1 MLDSRWASIDAF
13 AENNRDNILRDITRL
28 VAVPSVEGT
37 PEPGAPFGKGPKAA
51 LDKALEIAA
60 ELGLDTH
67 NAEGYIGWAQTGP
80 ITDGQKYLAT
90 ITHTDVVPEGN
101 GWDADPYTV
110 RVRDGWLLGRGV
122 ADDKGPSILCLYA
135 LKYLKDN
142 GVTLKYPVRALLGAN
157 EETNMHDVDYFAA
170 HFEQPA
176 FCFTPD
182 AEFPVCNGE
191 KGGFGG
197 ELVSPVLENGVI
209 VDFVGGVAH
218 NAVPD
223 RAACTVRLPESALKQ
238 TEGVTFEAGENGTTI
253 IRGWGKSGHAAMP
266 QGTVNAIGLIVTCL
280 LESKVCSPAE
290 TSYLQVL
297 HTLHATT
304 DGSALG
310 IAASDDVFDPLT
322 IIGGTIEMKD
332 GRLRQSFDCRYPTST
347 TAEHLTEMM
356 TQVCGTAA
364 TLEDVSSRV
373 PFYIAADSPAIQTLI
388 TTYNDVTG
396 ENKKPFTM
404 GGGTYARHFPYAV
417 SFGPEHTDIEL
428 PEFAGPMHGANE
440 GTPFEKLIEAL
451 KIYIDMNFD
460 GLREDVLSMMA
471 GESVPVNTG
480 SFINDMATFRTED
493 DVLTLLIHLGYL
505 AYDYENK
512 TVRIPNNEIRGEYVN
527 SVAVSEWGEVSTA
540 LKNSADTLNA
550 IWQKRPLQVAEGIR
564 QAHFET
570 AHIQYNDENA
580 LSYTISLALYAARN
594 FYTVHRELAGGKG
607 FADLVFVPRKKFQE
621 KPALIVELKWDK
633 SVRGAIEQI
642 RQKEYFE
649 SLKEYQGNM
658 LLVGINYNIRTKDH
672 ECVIEELKKD
682 K

>member
-13 AENNRDNILRDITRL
+13 AEHNRDNILRDITRL

-80 ITDGQKYLAT
+80 IADGQKYLAT

-280 LESKVCSPAE
+280 LESKVCPPAE
-290 TSYLQVL
+290 TTYLQVL

-364 TLEDVSSRV
+364 TLENVSSRV

-451 KIYIDMNFD
+451 KIYI
-460 GLREDVLSMMA
+460 
-471 GESVPVNTG
+471 
-480 SFINDMATFRTED
+480 
-493 DVLTLLIHLGYL
+493 
-505 AYDYENK
+505 
-512 TVRIPNNEIRGEYVN
+512 
-527 SVAVSEWGEVSTA
+527 
-540 LKNSADTLNA
+540 
-550 IWQKRPLQVAEGIR
+550 
-564 QAHFET
+564 
-570 AHIQYNDENA
+570 
-580 LSYTISLALYAARN
+580 LALLRLQEI
-594 FYTVHRELAGGKG
+594 EL
-607 FADLVFVPRKKFQE
+607 
-621 KPALIVELKWDK
+621 
-633 SVRGAIEQI
+633 
-642 RQKEYFE
+642 
-649 SLKEYQGNM
+649 
-658 LLVGINYNIRTKDH
+658 
-672 ECVIEELKKD
+672 
-682 K
+682 